1 MADRLLTMRDGR
13 RLGLTA
19 FGDPAVERVVVVC
32 HPAPGASGFD
42 PDPEVTSSW
51 GVHVVS
57 VDRPGYGSSTA
68 YDDERRPTVGGWS
81 DDVAEYLELVVQQA
95 RESGHTPLHR
105 VGVVG
110 WSAGGRVAL
119 ALAARHPG
127 LVDRVAVV
135 ATPAPDSAVR
145 WIPEELERVNR
156 ELLAMPVADAK
167 QRLRG
172 MLRAQIPDGTPG
184 VELLA
189 QGEADLALLDRPG
202 LRGRLQRMLQH
213 AYDQGTVGLADD
225 LLSYVGD
232 DWGFDLADVHAPTL
246 LVYGAKDP
254 LVPSAHGRWYRRHLT
269 NASPHLEV
277 VPRAGHLV
285 IAPAW
290 QRILQHVDPQ
300 HGSRSDV

>member
-1 MADRLLTMRDGR
+1 MADRLVTLRDGR

-19 FGDPAVERVVVVC
+19 FGDPATERVVVFC

-42 PDPEVTSSW
+42 PDPETTSSW
-51 GVHVVS
+51 GVHLVS

-68 YDDERRPTVGGWS
+68 LP
-81 DDVAEYLELVVQQA
+81 DDVRPSIGRWADDLGEYLEFVIEQA
-95 RESGHTPLHR
+95 RETGRTPLHR

-119 ALAARHPG
+119 ALAARFPG

-135 ATPAPDSAVR
+135 ATPAPDAEVR
-145 WIPEELERVNR
+145 WIPPELARLSA
-156 ELLAMPVADAK
+156 ELLQQPVPVAK
-167 QRLRG
+167 QRLRE
-172 MLRAQIPDGTPG
+172 MLRAQVPDGRPD

-189 QGEADLALLDRPG
+189 DGAADLALLERAG

-225 LLSYVGD
+225 LLSYLPE
-232 DWGFDLADVHAPTL
+232 DWGFDLEDVRAPTL

-254 LVPSAHGRWYRRHLT
+254 IVPSAHGRWYRKHLP
-269 NASPHLEV
+269 NAHPRLKV
-277 VPRAGHLV
+277 VARAGHLV
-285 IAPAW
+285 VAPAW
-290 QRILQHVDPQ
+290 ERILEHVDPQ

>member
-1 MADRLLTMRDGR
+1 VADRLVTLRDGR
-13 RLGLTA
+13 RIGITA
-19 FGDPAVERVVVVC
+19 FGDPVADRLVLFC

-42 PDPEVTSSW
+42 PDPAVTSSW

-57 VDRPGYGSSTA
+57 VDRPGYGSSDALADARQPTIGRWA
-68 YDDERRPTVGGWS
+68 DDL
-81 DDVAEYLELVVQQA
+81 AEYIEVVIEQA
-95 RESGHTPLHR
+95 RETGVAPMR
-105 VGVVG
+105 RIGVVG

-135 ATPAPDSAVR
+135 ATPAPDRFVQWVPPDLAR
-145 WIPEELERVNR
+145 RTAELLGLPIPE
-156 ELLAMPVADAK
+156 AK
-167 QRLRG
+167 QRLRA
-172 MLRAQIPDGTPG
+172 MLQVQIPNDVAG

-189 QGEADLALLDRPG
+189 RGPADVALLERSG
-202 LRGRLQRMLQH
+202 LQGRLQRMLQH

-225 LLSYVGD
+225 VLSYAPE
-232 DWGFDLADVHAPTL
+232 DWGFDLEAVQATAL

-254 LVPSAHGRWYRRHLT
+254 VVTSAHGRWYRKQLRHADAKLV
-269 NASPHLEV
+269 V

-290 QRILQHVDPQ
+290 RRILEHVDPQ
-300 HGSRSDV
+300 RGSRSEV

>member
-1 MADRLLTMRDGR
+1 VADRLVTLRDGR

-19 FGDPAVERVVVVC
+19 FGDPVAERIVVLC
-32 HPAPGASGFD
+32 HPAPGSGGFD

-51 GVHVVS
+51 GVHMVS
-57 VDRPGYGSSTA
+57 VDRPGYGASTPYA
-68 YDDERRPTVGGWS
+68 DERRPTIGGWA
-81 DDVAEYLELVVQQA
+81 DDLAEYLEFVVEQA
-95 RESGHTPLHR
+95 RESGHTPLHK

-135 ATPAPDSAVR
+135 ATPAPDAAVR
-145 WIPEELERVNR
+145 WIPPELEQVNR
-156 ELLAMPVADAK
+156 ELLATPVADAK
-167 QRLRG
+167 QRLRT
-172 MLRAQIPDGTPG
+172 MLAAQVPDGVPG

-202 LRGRLQRMLQH
+202 LRGRLQRMLEH

-225 LLSYVGD
+225 LLSSIGD
-232 DWGFDLADVHAPTL
+232 DWGFDLDQVRAPTL

-254 LVPSAHGRWYRRHLT
+254 VVTSAHGRWYRKHLRNAAAHLT
-269 NASPHLEV
+269 V
-277 VPRAGHLV
+277 VPRAGHLA

-290 QRILQHVDPQ
+290 ERVLAHVDPQ
-300 HGSRSDV
+300 HGTRSDA